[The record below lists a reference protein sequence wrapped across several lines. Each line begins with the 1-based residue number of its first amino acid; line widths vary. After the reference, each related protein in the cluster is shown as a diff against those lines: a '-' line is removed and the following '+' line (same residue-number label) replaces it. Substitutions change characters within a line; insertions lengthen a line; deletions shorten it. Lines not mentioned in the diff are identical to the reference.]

1 MQNYED
7 RFKKAIL
14 NEQSPFRVAQE
25 YKDAHEIVRYVA
37 RSRNHR
43 YAQGYTLEK
52 ILKHHNLSFATNTV
66 KSIGENVAIV
76 LYRDEKTNAKKA
88 YMFYLYP
95 ESLRHLNKKN
105 KAIINK
111 LISKK
116 ITNQTNAR

>member
-1 MQNYED
+1 MENYED
-7 RFKKAIL
+7 RFKKALL

-37 RSRNHR
+37 KSRNHR
-43 YAQGYTLEK
+43 YAQGYTLER
-52 ILKHHNLSFATNTV
+52 ILKQHNITFATNTI
-66 KSIGENVAIV
+66 KAIGENVAIA

-105 KAIINK
+105 KAIIDK

-116 ITNQTNAR
+116 